1 MLRFLFFILT
11 LFFLNSSSQGRV
23 MSDFSDKAKQDQQY
37 ILFHDDAFDNIL
49 KEQQAPLTSALR
61 SDNSSHRVNPSR
73 TIRLLPT
80 NGNNSN
86 RCNGRCSNY
95 SLYTHPFYATHLLCH
110 AAQGMSAG
118 VASPRY
124 YYVIALRRLL
134 C

>member
-23 MSDFSDKAKQDQQY
+23 MSDFSDKEKQDQQY
-37 ILFHDDAFDNIL
+37 ILFHDDTFDNIL

>member
-1 MLRFLFFILT
+1 MLRFLFIILT

-23 MSDFSDKAKQDQQY
+23 MSDFSDKAQQDKQY
-37 ILFHDDAFDNIL
+37 VLLHHDAFDNIL
-49 KEQQAPLTSALR
+49 KEQQAPLTSAVR
-61 SDNSSHRVNPSR
+61 SDNSSQRVNPSR

-80 NGNNSN
+80 NGNNPN

-95 SLYTHPFYATHLLCH
+95 SLYNHPLYATRFLCH

-118 VASPRY
+118 VASPRS
-124 YYVIALRRLL
+124 YYVITLRRLL

>member
-23 MSDFSDKAKQDQQY
+23 MSDFSDKAQQDKQY
-37 ILFHDDAFDNIL
+37 ILLHHDAFDKIL
-49 KEQQAPLTSALR
+49 KEQQAPLTSAVR
-61 SDNSSHRVNPSR
+61 SDNSSQRVNPSR
-73 TIRLLPT
+73 TVRLLPT
-80 NGNNSN
+80 NGNNPN

-95 SLYTHPFYATHLLCH
+95 SLYNHPLYATRFLCH

-124 YYVIALRRLL
+124 YYVITLRRLL

>member
-23 MSDFSDKAKQDQQY
+23 MSDFSDKEKQDQQY

>member
-37 ILFHDDAFDNIL
+37 ILFHDNAFDNIL

-95 SLYTHPFYATHLLCH
+95 SLYTHPFYATHLLYH

>member
-23 MSDFSDKAKQDQQY
+23 RSVFSDKEKQDQQY

>member
-37 ILFHDDAFDNIL
+37 ILFHDNAFDNIL

-86 RCNGRCSNY
+86 RCYGRCSNY